1 MMENQDYLQ
10 KLHAEILRIMDEI
23 HRVCTKNGLTY
34 YLVGGTL
41 LGAVRHQGFIPWDD
55 DLDIAMPRADFDRF
69 IHIAEKELG
78 SEFYLNWITTNPKY
92 WLFFPKICLRNTTF
106 DEGVIKKDIPMGIFI
121 DIFPLDLS
129 PAYTSGLETM
139 KRRIQRLGYL
149 SKERSSKDMK
159 TLKQL
164 CYKLLAFFVHNKKCY
179 DWQRKIALSLGRE
192 GTSHYANLGSQYA
205 LRKQTMPIEWY
216 GKGIPVIFENREY
229 NAPTEYRKVLCSIYG
244 ENYMRLPPSEKRR
257 CHYPER
263 VVFSDQTELIFE
275 KTQHR
280 VAVEEQ

>member
-164 CYKLLAFFVHNKKCY
+164 CYKLLCLFCP
-179 DWQRKIALSLGRE
+179 Q
-192 GTSHYANLGSQYA
+192 
-205 LRKQTMPIEWY
+205 
-216 GKGIPVIFENREY
+216 
-229 NAPTEYRKVLCSIYG
+229 
-244 ENYMRLPPSEKRR
+244 
-257 CHYPER
+257 
-263 VVFSDQTELIFE
+263 
-275 KTQHR
+275 
-280 VAVEEQ
+280 